1 LIGQECKTLYDE
13 RLRIKDDNPVMGDLI
28 KLVLN
33 SSYGKTISKK
43 NFDKINYVK
52 VDDFNNFVYK
62 NYANIKGMMHKI
74 NDKLYEITTA
84 TIDDSYN
91 FSSVGIK
98 CLSYSKRIMN
108 EVMGLASDNGI
119 LIYYQD
125 TDSMHLKDCDI
136 KKLEEL
142 YRKNYDNKELH
153 GKGLG
158 QFKSDFKFLDE
169 DGNDLKYKNVKSIR
183 SLFLGKKAYIDE
195 LRGYDAEGKE
205 HIDYHIRLKGVTE
218 AGINEKVKELGA
230 IKLYE
235 QLASGEEI
243 TFVLNPTK
251 HKVMFEFTKN
261 SVHTRETRSFE
272 RVVSF

>member
-1 LIGQECKTLYDE
+1 
-13 RLRIKDDNPVMGDLI
+13 V
-28 KLVLN
+28 
-33 SSYGKTISKK
+33 
-43 NFDKINYVK
+43 NYVK
-52 VDDFNNFVYK
+52 ADDFNNFVYK

-74 NDKLYEITTA
+74 NDKIYEITTA

-136 KKLEEL
+136 PKLEEL
-142 YRKNYDNKELH
+142 YRVNYNGKELH
-153 GKGLG
+153 GNGLG
-158 QFKSDFKFLDE
+158 QFKSDFNI
-169 DGNDLKYKNVKSIR
+169 DGCTNVKSIR

-195 LRGYDAEGKE
+195 LRGYDKEGIE

-235 QLASGEEI
+235 KLAAGEEI